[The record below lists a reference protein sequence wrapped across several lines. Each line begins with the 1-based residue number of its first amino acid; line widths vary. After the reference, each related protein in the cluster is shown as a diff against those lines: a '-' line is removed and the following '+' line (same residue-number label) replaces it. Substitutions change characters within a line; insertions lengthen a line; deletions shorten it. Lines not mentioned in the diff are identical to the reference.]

1 VTTLVDRPAAG
12 RVRSYEH
19 PPRLRLLGGFD
30 LSIGQ
35 ELVTLPL
42 NVRRLLAYLAV
53 RERPQ
58 SRTSV
63 AYSLWMDT
71 TATRACA
78 NLRTALWKIGAQRE
92 HLLRTSGSYLSLAP
106 DIHVDLAH
114 LVCQAKRLI
123 AQDVPLE
130 AEDTDP
136 DSLAGE
142 LLPEWDDQWILV
154 ERERLRQLRVHA
166 LEALCRRLRDDG
178 RHAEA
183 VDAGQAAVAAEP
195 LRETAQHTLI
205 SAHLAEGNVYEARRQ
220 FELYRRL
227 MWDNLQL
234 PPSPG
239 VSSLLAVA
247 GAGRP

>member
-1 VTTLVDRPAAG
+1 VTALADRAVTA
-12 RVRSYEH
+12 REESYEE

-30 LSIGQ
+30 LSIGD

-58 SRTSV
+58 TRTSV
-63 AYSLWMDT
+63 AYTLWLDT
-71 TATRACA
+71 TESRACA
-78 NLRTALWKIGAQRE
+78 NLRTALWKIGDQRE
-92 HLLRTSGSYLSLAP
+92 HLLRGTGSYLSLAP
-106 DIHVDLAH
+106 QIHVDLTR
-114 LVCQAKRLI
+114 LVSQAKRLI
-123 AQDVPLE
+123 GPDPVLDPQD
-130 AEDTDP
+130 ADP
-136 DSLAGE
+136 DSLEGE
-142 LLPEWDDQWILV
+142 LLPEWDDQWIEA

-195 LRETAQHTLI
+195 LRETAQQSLI

-220 FELYRRL
+220 FELYRQL
-227 MWDNLQL
+227 MWDNLRL
-234 PPSPG
+234 PPSMG
-239 VSSLLAVA
+239 LSQMLA
-247 GAGRP
+247 GAGIGIH